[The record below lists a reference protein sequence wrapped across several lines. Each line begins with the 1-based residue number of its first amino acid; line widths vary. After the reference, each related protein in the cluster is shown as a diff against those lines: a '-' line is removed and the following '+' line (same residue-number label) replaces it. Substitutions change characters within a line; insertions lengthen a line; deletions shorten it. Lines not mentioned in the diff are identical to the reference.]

1 MSAQRIERNALAAS
15 ASDIRMTFISERVFA
30 AGERR
35 KCCAIVITLYG
46 EYDMALDKRLVKR
59 YVTVKGEKGSAMEAA
74 ATERP
79 APPKPTPRKERAIN
93 IEYEAKATA
102 LVRDAMRERG
112 VSVAELHKRLTG
124 MGVAIS
130 EGGLA
135 NKISRG
141 SFSSVFLLQCLDA
154 LDIDVSAIPTG

>member
-1 MSAQRIERNALAAS
+1 
-15 ASDIRMTFISERVFA
+15 
-30 AGERR
+30 
-35 KCCAIVITLYG
+35 
-46 EYDMALDKRLVKR
+46 
-59 YVTVKGEKGSAMEAA
+59 MEAA

-93 IEYEAKATA
+93 VEYEAKATS
-102 LVRDAMRERG
+102 LVRDAMRERS
-112 VSVAELHKRLTG
+112 VSVAELHKRLVE

-154 LDIDVSAIPTG
+154 LDIDVSAIPKG